1 MAGASM
7 TAALRQVDRLFREGT
22 LAALTDDEALGRY
35 LDHGD
40 EDAFAALVSR
50 HGPMVLRACLDVL
63 PQSAA
68 AGRLCVSEGVIR
80 GRLARGRA
88 MLRDRLRRRARTR
101 VFDNRFV
108 FGNM

>member
-40 EDAFAALVSR
+40 EDAFAAPVAR
-50 HGPMVLRACLDVL
+50 HGPMVLRACL
-63 PQSAA
+63 
-68 AGRLCVSEGVIR
+68 
-80 GRLARGRA
+80 
-88 MLRDRLRRRARTR
+88 
-101 VFDNRFV
+101 
-108 FGNM
+108 